1 MTKFNLMSYLV
12 PREDAMFFNQFQ
24 ESAQICNKTAILYNE
39 VLKTGLTPESKEKIM
54 KYKKKGGIS
63 FKLTLKQLN
72 KSFITPIEREDIQ
85 YITVQLHKINK
96 KIIKACLN
104 LEVYRITSY
113 TNEMI
118 EQAETLVKATEALG
132 LILKKFKKVSD
143 VEDITKTNI
152 EMKQLES
159 QGDEIHLRAID
170 DLFSGK
176 YDALSVIKLRDMYK
190 EIENALDACFYVSD
204 TILNVVLKQS

>member
-12 PREDAMFFNQFQ
+12 PPEDVMFFNQFQ
-24 ESAQICNKTAILYNE
+24 ESAQICNKTAMLYNE
-39 VLKTGLTPESKEKIM
+39 ILKTSLTPENKEKIL

-104 LEVYRITSY
+104 LEVYRITTY
-113 TNEMI
+113 TKEML

-132 LILKKFKKVSD
+132 VILKKFKKVSD

-152 EMKQLES
+152 EMKKLES

-204 TILNVVLKQS
+204 TILNVVLKQN

>member
-12 PREDAMFFNQFQ
+12 PREDVMFFNQFQ

-39 VLKTGLTPESKEKIM
+39 VLKTGLTPESKEKVM

-132 LILKKFKKVSD
+132 VILKKFKKVSD

-152 EMKQLES
+152 EMKKLES